1 MIPGSQVRITTL
13 PGPQWVLGV
22 CEEHGSFPVLAD
34 EIGRPCPRCV
44 ALEHRPTR
52 WDLSASCTKAGF
64 RLGLARNV
72 ACLRTDMAIRDCIDG
87 SLDVLR
93 RSKPG
98 EWPSGETLTQED
110 Q

>member
-1 MIPGSQVRITTL
+1 VIPTVSVRVQVR
-13 PGPQWVLGV
+13 PPPRMVLGV
-22 CEEHGSFPVLAD
+22 CEEHGSFPVSED

-52 WDLSASCTKAGF
+52 WDLSASNTKASF

-72 ACLRTDMAIRDCIDG
+72 ACLRTEVAIRDCIDG

-93 RSKPG
+93 HSKPG
-98 EWPSGETLTQED
+98 EWPSGEKTNSG
-110 Q
+110 